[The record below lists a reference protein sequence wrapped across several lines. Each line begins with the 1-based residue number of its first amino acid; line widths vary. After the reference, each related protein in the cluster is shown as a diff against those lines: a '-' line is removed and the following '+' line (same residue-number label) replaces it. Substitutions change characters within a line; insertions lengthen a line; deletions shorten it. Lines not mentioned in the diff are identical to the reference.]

1 MHLYKNFFRLLR
13 HNLVGV
19 IIYAVIFVAMILGLS
34 MSAEAMGP
42 SDIEYK
48 KSYKISYSDSDDS
61 VLSRGLIDYLSKE
74 NEVTDL
80 SGRSEESVLDM
91 VYFSVT
97 EYHMEIGA
105 GFEESVENGEDAKIT
120 YTTNS
125 DMGGVTYAADTMVN
139 NYISAYGDYRKMG
152 YSREEA
158 AAKADELLSVQTK
171 AFVLAADEEHVMTG
185 EDSMIYT
192 LHNFFGYLI
201 IGFMALGIGH
211 VIVANN
217 NKQIGDRISA
227 SPVDGKKI
235 SFSNTMGL
243 MTSGAAAW
251 ALFSGIAWV
260 LGHDTVIYKEHWW
273 LFLINSLV
281 ATLVA
286 CSLTS
291 LITSFDIEHNTLN
304 MVTNIVSL
312 GMSFICGVF
321 VPLDVLSDGLLNI
334 ARFFPLYWM
343 VCANELTK
351 TGGNIDCDRL
361 FLYIGIELLFAV
373 ALAVLAAMIKMT
385 RLSRIKHA

>member
-19 IIYAVIFVAMILGLS
+19 IIYSVIFIAMILGLS

-48 KSYKISYSDSDDS
+48 KNYKISYADSDDS
-61 VLSRGLIDYLSKE
+61 ELSRGLIDYLSVE

-80 SGRSEESVLDM
+80 SDRSEDSVLDM
-91 VYFSVT
+91 VFFSVT
-97 EYHMEIGA
+97 EYHMVIDE
-105 GFEESVENGEDAKIT
+105 GFEDAVESGEDAKIT

-139 NYISAYGDYRKMG
+139 NYISAYSDYRKMG
-152 YSREEA
+152 YSKEDA
-158 AAKADELLSVQTK
+158 TSKAKELLSVQTK
-171 AFVLAADEEHVMTG
+171 AYILTEDEDHVMTG
-185 EDSMIYT
+185 KDSMIYT
-192 LHNFFGYLI
+192 LNNFFGYLI

-211 VIVANN
+211 IIVANN
-217 NKQIGDRISA
+217 NKQIGDRISS

-243 MTSGAAAW
+243 ITSGIAAW
-251 ALFSGIAWV
+251 ALFSCIAWV
-260 LGHDTVIYKEHWW
+260 LGHDTVIYKDYWW
-273 LFLINSLV
+273 LFLINSFI

-291 LITSFDIEHNTLN
+291 LITSFNIEHNTLN
-304 MVTNIVSL
+304 MVTNIISL

-334 ARFFPLYWM
+334 SRFFPLYWM

-351 TGGNIDCDRL
+351 AGNFDSNRL
-361 FLYIGIELLFAV
+361 LMYLGIELLFAV

-385 RLSRIKHA
+385 RLSRIQAT

>member
-61 VLSRGLIDYLSKE
+61 VLSRGLIEYLSKE

-91 VYFSVT
+91 VFFSVS
-97 EYHMEIGA
+97 EYHMDIEA
-105 GFEESVENGEDAKIT
+105 GFEEAVENGEDAKIT

-125 DMGGVTYAADTMVN
+125 DLGGVTFAADTMVN
-139 NYISAYGDYRKMG
+139 NYISSYCDYRKMG
-152 YSREEA
+152 YSKEEA
-158 AAKADELLSVQTK
+158 ASKADELLEVQTR
-171 AFVLAADEEHVMTG
+171 AFILTADEDHVMTG
-185 EDSMIYT
+185 KDSMIYT
-192 LHNFFGYLI
+192 LYNFFGYLI

-211 VIVANN
+211 IIVANN
-217 NKQIGDRISA
+217 NKKIGDRISS
-227 SPVDGKKI
+227 SPVNGKKI
-235 SFSNTMGL
+235 SISNTMGL
-243 MTSGAAAW
+243 ITSGVAAW

-260 LGHDTVIYKEHWW
+260 LGHDTVIYRDYWW
-273 LFLINSLV
+273 LFVINSLV

-304 MVTNIVSL
+304 MVTNIISL

-343 VCANELTK
+343 VCANEMTK
-351 TGGNIDCDRL
+351 AGGFINSDRL
-361 FLYIGIELLFAV
+361 LLYIGIELLFAV

>member
-105 GFEESVENGEDAKIT
+105 GFEKSVENGEDAKII

-171 AFVLAADEEHVMTG
+171 AYVLAADEEHVMTG

-260 LGHDTVIYKEHWW
+260 LGHDTVIYKEYWW

-291 LITSFDIEHNTLN
+291 LITSFNIEHNTLN

-351 TGGNIDCDRL
+351 TGGNIDGDRL